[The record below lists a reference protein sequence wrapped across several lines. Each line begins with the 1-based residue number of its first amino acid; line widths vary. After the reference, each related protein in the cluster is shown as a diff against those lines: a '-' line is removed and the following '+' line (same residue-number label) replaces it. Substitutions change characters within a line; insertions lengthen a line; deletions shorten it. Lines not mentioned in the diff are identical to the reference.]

1 MEEIKWKTVP
11 WALEPSSKNA
21 MSYLQDIWCD
31 LPGLMDDAR
40 TIRNPEVE
48 GAQKASSHEALERN
62 ILIHLRGLYA
72 WRSRWKEEYPNS
84 YHEIPVQQHLDEQ
97 PLFPTMF
104 YFSSLE
110 RADEFIFYNTALMI
124 LLKLGANAIS
134 PTFDAS
140 TSAFH
145 LPPANARG
153 PLCPPNEVN
162 YIQTIATEICKCV
175 GYYLSDSRNRP
186 GLPLLIALRIA
197 YIAFLPASRQAQWID
212 TIVTRVAD
220 LNGLRLRDLV
230 PLF

>member
-1 MEEIKWKTVP
+1 
-11 WALEPSSKNA
+11 

-162 YIQTIATEICKCV
+162 NIQTIATEICKCV